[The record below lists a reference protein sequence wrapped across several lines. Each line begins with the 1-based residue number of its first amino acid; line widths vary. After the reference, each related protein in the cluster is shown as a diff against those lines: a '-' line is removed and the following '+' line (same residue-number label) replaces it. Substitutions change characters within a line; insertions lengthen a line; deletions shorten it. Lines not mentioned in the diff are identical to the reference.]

1 MMFTSRCRGAITGQH
16 IHEIM
21 DADLAEI
28 MENDGSGARDDADTD
43 EIKGP
48 LAGFGDSA
56 GKIMPD
62 NCVNAFLYL
71 SKRRHVQFRF

>member
-56 GKIMPD
+56 GKIMPGKD
-62 NCVNAFLYL
+62 FNALLYV
-71 SKRRHVQFRF
+71 SHKRHGFCF